1 MMTSGSLLLP
11 PGSGITKGAIIFM
24 FTGTLYLNNML
35 FFSIIRYFSVALFC
49 GWRIFSFSYAFGG
62 FWYGQL
68 C

>member
-49 GWRIFSFSYAFGG
+49 G
-62 FWYGQL
+62 
-68 C
+68 